1 MSGKP
6 ESIKRV
12 KGTRDILPDDVAAW
26 QAVED
31 TARAVF
37 DLYNFREMRFPIF
50 EKTEVFARS
59 IGETTDIV
67 EKEMYTFT
75 DRGGESLTLRPEGTA
90 PAVRVFV
97 ENSLYNMG
105 GVQKYYYAGPM
116 FRAERPQA
124 GRFRQFHQIGAE
136 VFGSDDPAVDA
147 ELILMLSDF
156 FTALG
161 VNDIVIALNSL
172 GCAKCRPSFREAL
185 QEYLNNKRES
195 LCENCQRRVDRNPLR
210 ALDCKAESCKQVA
223 KDAPSIDKFLC
234 DDCSTHFTGVKK
246 LLAELE
252 APVRLDPRL
261 VRGLDYYTRTA
272 FEVTSGRLGAQDAV
286 AGGGRYDSLV
296 EQFGG
301 PPTPAIG
308 FALGMERLINIL
320 GGEADSEDIDVFLV
334 AAGHEAEVAVFEL
347 AHRLR
352 AEGFAVDRSFGGGSM
367 KSQMRRADKSGARFA
382 AIIGEAELA
391 SSSAILKDLK
401 KGTQQQAAL
410 RQIAD
415 MLEKAL
421 AESHDA
427 EHDAE

>member
-6 ESIKRV
+6 GSIKRV
-12 KGTRDILPDDVAAW
+12 KGTRDILPEDVAAW

-37 DLYNFREMRFPIF
+37 DLYNFREMRFPVF

-90 PAVRVFV
+90 PAVRAFV
-97 ENSLYNMG
+97 ENGLHNKG
-105 GVQKYYYAGPM
+105 GVQKYYYTGPM

-161 VNDIVIALNSL
+161 VTDITIVLNSL
-172 GCAKCRPSFREAL
+172 GCAKCRPAFREAL
-185 QEYLNNKRES
+185 REYLDGRREN
-195 LCENCQRRVDRNPLR
+195 LCDNCQRRVDRNPLR

-223 KDAPSIDKFLC
+223 KDAPSIDNYLC
-234 DDCSTHFTGVKK
+234 DDCSTHFTGVKR

-320 GGEADSEDIDVFLV
+320 GGEAESEDIDVFLV

-382 AIIGEAELA
+382 VIIGEAELA
-391 SSSAILKDLK
+391 NSSAILKDLK
-401 KGTQQQAAL
+401 KGEQKQAPL

-415 MLEKAL
+415 LLEQAL
-421 AESHDA
+421 GESHS
-427 EHDAE
+427 HDEE